1 MKVLSRLLNLPVE
14 YYLVIF
20 LLLVVILMANST
32 AGDPAPFQMATSL
45 VQSPFEGFQT
55 DFPERVHNAA
65 NVSGQEVG
73 ALSGNKGVLGI
84 FEAEGLQAAAIDA
97 PSLYDPVSKLT
108 SSPEC
113 VGKNSYSRS
122 TGGVCLD
129 DEVIQA
135 FRSRGGNCKD

>member
-1 MKVLSRLLNLPVE
+1 MKVLARLLNLPVE

-20 LLLVVILMANST
+20 LLLVVILMATST
-32 AGDPAPFQMATSL
+32 AGDPVPFQMATSL
-45 VQSPFEGFQT
+45 VQSPFEGFQSE
-55 DFPERVHNAA
+55 FPERVHNAA
-65 NVSGQEVG
+65 NTSGQEVT

-113 VGKNSYSRS
+113 VGKNSYSKS
-122 TGGVCLD
+122 TGGVCLS